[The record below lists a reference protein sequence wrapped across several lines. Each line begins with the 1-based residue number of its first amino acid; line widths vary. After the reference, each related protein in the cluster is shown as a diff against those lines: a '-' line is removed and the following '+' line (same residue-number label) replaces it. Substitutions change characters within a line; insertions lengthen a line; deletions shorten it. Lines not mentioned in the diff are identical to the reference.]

1 MAKAIETSK
10 SAEEIVS
17 MFLGLVIVM
26 VVFGLVINFFQKRR
40 GSVSVPGLES
50 SISGTETDD
59 SFDAGKGGADTYV
72 VKKGDNL
79 WKIASNRYNSGY
91 KWVDIAKEN
100 DLNSPGLLA
109 VGQELKLSVV
119 ETSAVTPVVAGQVE
133 KVEVEMAVEGGEYQ
147 VVRGDCLWE
156 VAVRAYG
163 DGYAWTRIWQANERV
178 LNSPDL
184 LEVGMVL
191 AIPRE

>member
-1 MAKAIETSK
+1 MAKIIETPK

-40 GSVSVPGLES
+40 GSISVPGLES
-50 SISGTETDD
+50 SVSEAETEG
-59 SFDAGKGGADTYV
+59 SFDAEGGRVDAYV

-91 KWVDIAKEN
+91 KWVDIAAEN
-100 DLNSPGLLA
+100 GLSSPGLLA
-109 VGQELKLSVV
+109 VGQELKL
-119 ETSAVTPVVAGQVE
+119 PVIEAE
-133 KVEVEMAVEGGEYQ
+133 KVEVEMAIEGGEYK
-147 VVRGDCLWE
+147 VERGDHLWD

-163 DGYAWTRIWQANERV
+163 DGYAWTKIWQANRDV

-184 LEVGMVL
+184 LEIGMVL

>member
-1 MAKAIETSK
+1 MAKTIETSK

-40 GSVSVPGLES
+40 GSISVPGVEDLVSEV
-50 SISGTETDD
+50 ETGG
-59 SFDAGKGGADTYV
+59 SFDAERGGVDAYV

-100 DLNSPGLLA
+100 DLGNPSLLA
-109 VGQELKLSVV
+109 VGQELKLPVV
-119 ETSAVTPVVAGQVE
+119 EAE
-133 KVEVEMAVEGGEYQ
+133 KVEVEVAIEGGEYK
-147 VVRGDCLWE
+147 VERGDYLWD
-156 VAVRAYG
+156 VSVRAYG
-163 DGYAWTRIWQANERV
+163 DGYAWTKIWQANRDV

-184 LEVGMVL
+184 LEIGMVL

>member
-1 MAKAIETSK
+1 MAKTIETSK

-40 GSVSVPGLES
+40 GSISVPGSES
-50 SISGTETDD
+50 SISDAGTNGF
-59 SFDAGKGGADTYV
+59 FDAERGSVDIYV

-91 KWVDIAKEN
+91 KWVEIAREN
-100 DLNSPGLLA
+100 DLSSPGLLA
-109 VGQELKLSVV
+109 VGQELRF
-119 ETSAVTPVVAGQVE
+119 PVIEAE
-133 KVEVEMAVEGGEYQ
+133 RVEVGSAVEGREYE
-147 VVRGDCLWE
+147 VKRGDCLWD

-163 DGYAWTRIWQANERV
+163 DGYAWTKIWQANENL
-178 LNSPDL
+178 LNSPNL
-184 LEVGMVL
+184 LEIGMVL

>member
-1 MAKAIETSK
+1 MAKTIETSK

-40 GSVSVPGLES
+40 GSISVPGSES
-50 SISGTETDD
+50 SISEAGTDD
-59 SFDAGKGGADTYV
+59 SFDAEVGSMDTYV

-91 KWVDIAKEN
+91 KWVEIANEN
-100 DLNSPGLLA
+100 GLNSPDLLA
-109 VGQELKLSVV
+109 VGQELRLPVMEAEKAEV
-119 ETSAVTPVVAGQVE
+119 EPTVEGEEYKVE
-133 KVEVEMAVEGGEYQ
+133 K
-147 VVRGDCLWE
+147 GDCLWD

-163 DGYAWTRIWQANERV
+163 DGYAWTKIWQANGDV
-178 LNSPDL
+178 LNSPNL
-184 LEVGMVL
+184 LEIGMVL

>member
-1 MAKAIETSK
+1 MAKTIETPK

-40 GSVSVPGLES
+40 GSISVPGLES
-50 SISGTETDD
+50 SISGTETEG
-59 SFDAGKGGADTYV
+59 SFDAEMESGDVYV
-72 VKKGDNL
+72 VQKGDSL

-91 KWVDIAKEN
+91 KWTEIAREN
-100 DLNSPGLLA
+100 DLNSPGLLV
-109 VGQELKLSVV
+109 VGQELKLPVV
-119 ETSAVTPVVAGQVE
+119 EAE
-133 KVEVEMAVEGGEYQ
+133 KVEVEAAIEGGEY
-147 VVRGDCLWE
+147 VVERGDCLWD

-163 DGYAWTRIWQANERV
+163 DGYAWTRIWQANGNV
-178 LNSPDL
+178 LNSSDL
-184 LEVGMVL
+184 LEIGMVL